1 MYICNRF
8 STERG
13 MKDSFDLTV
22 IIPVYNREAYL
33 LRTLRSVAAQ
43 QERNFRLIIVDNNSA
58 DKSVE
63 IAQEFKRENESADF
77 VVDLISCKTPGAA
90 AARNAGLELAET
102 EWVYFF
108 DSDDVM
114 LPDLVKRFRTVKACV
129 DADVVFL
136 KIRHNNPDSGSYEI
150 APPTG
155 KYLENHILHGSMR
168 TMGYLVKR
176 GFVNS
181 CGGWDNSVLGWND
194 WELGMRL
201 LAANPKIAEIKGIPL
216 VDYFLHSDSITGT
229 DFSSKLNTWLHSIDC
244 SENDIRNSSVRDK
257 EKMLLLLEYKRIML
271 AAQCKKEKSDKGET
285 LYAEVL
291 ERIPRRLRWAFRLT
305 YFHIST
311 GLRGGSHIANAAV
324 KLLG

>member
-1 MYICNRF
+1 
-8 STERG
+8 
-13 MKDSFDLTV
+13 MKNSFDLTV

-43 QERNFRLIIVDNNSA
+43 KERNFRLIIVNNNSA
-58 DKSVE
+58 DNSLE
-63 IAQEFKRENESADF
+63 IAQSFKAENESVDF
-77 VVDLISCKTPGAA
+77 AVDVISCTTPGAA

-114 LPDLVKRFRTVKACV
+114 LSDLVKRFRAVKAGGN
-129 DADVVFL
+129 ADIVFL
-136 KIRHNNPDSGSYEI
+136 KIRHNNPDGSSYEI

-176 GFVNS
+176 DFVNA

-201 LAANPKIAEIKGIPL
+201 LVATPEFAEITGAPL
-216 VDYFLHSDSITGT
+216 VDYYLHTDSITGA

-244 SENDIRNSSVRDK
+244 SEKDIRNSNVKDK

-271 AAQCKKEKSDKGET
+271 IAQCKKEKSDKGDA
-285 LYAEVL
+285 LYAEVMG
-291 ERIPRRLRWAFRLT
+291 RIPRRLRWAFRLV
-305 YFHIST
+305 YSHISK
-311 GLRGGSHIANAAV
+311 GFRGGSHIANAAV
-324 KLLG
+324 KILG